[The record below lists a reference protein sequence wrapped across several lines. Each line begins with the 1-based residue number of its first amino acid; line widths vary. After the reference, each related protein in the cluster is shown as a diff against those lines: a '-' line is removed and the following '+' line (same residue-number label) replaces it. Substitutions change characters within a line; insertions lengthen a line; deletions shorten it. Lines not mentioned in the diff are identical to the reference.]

1 MQTPTISA
9 EELARLK
16 KLTEEISAF
25 RKSLEPMFAAI
36 EQEVIALKC
45 FAHIKQIMQFEG
57 KQKLSVNVKVDDLN
71 YEVTFKL
78 KQAV

>member
-36 EQEVIALKC
+36 EQEVIALKS
-45 FAHIKQIMQFEG
+45 FPHIKQIMQFEG